1 MNRRCGSC
9 GAERPATARFCPACG
24 APTAEHRRVLL
35 DRARAERGRTTRA
48 ALAFGVACCAV
59 LFGFVGGDGVA
70 AGGVWATVLVSAAV
84 VFAAALASA
93 LLLDGLRASL
103 PMRTSWPW
111 YVVAVPV
118 GLSALAVS
126 LVFIVMLWGAELHFG
141 GLPDAPSAAVVLGAV
156 VLAPLGEEWLCRGAA
171 WRAATVLG
179 SPRAALV
186 LTAILFA
193 FLHGLG
199 GGYLLELPHRFVGG
213 LLLGWL
219 RWRSGSIVPCV
230 IAHGAWNAGA
240 VWLVF

>member
-1 MNRRCGSC
+1 MSPRCGSC
-9 GAERPATARFCPACG
+9 GAARPAAARFCPACG
-24 APTAEHRRVLL
+24 VPTAAHRRVLL
-35 DRARAERGRTTRA
+35 DHARAERRRTTRA

-59 LFGFVGGDGVA
+59 SFGLVGGSSVA
-70 AGGVWATVLVSAAV
+70 PVEGWSAVLISTGV

-103 PMRTSWPW
+103 PVRTSWPW

-118 GLSALAVS
+118 GLVALGVS
-126 LVFIVMLWGAELHFG
+126 LAFVVLLWGPELRVG
-141 GLPDAPSAAVVLGAV
+141 GLADAPSAAIVVGAV
-156 VLAPLGEEWLCRGAA
+156 LLAPLGEEWLCRGAA
-171 WRAATVLG
+171 WRAATALT
-179 SPRAALV
+179 SPRGALL

-219 RWRSGSIVPCV
+219 RWRSGSVVPCV

-240 VWLVF
+240 VWLVW